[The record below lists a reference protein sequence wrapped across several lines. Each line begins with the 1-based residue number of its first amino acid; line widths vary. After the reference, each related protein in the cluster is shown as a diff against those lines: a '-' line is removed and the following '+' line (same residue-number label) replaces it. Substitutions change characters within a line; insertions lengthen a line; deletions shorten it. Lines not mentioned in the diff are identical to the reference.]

1 MDDLQSALDQLGPW
15 YQNIEVAP
23 GIWTN
28 PSLPSHPRDRWLAIQ
43 PFVGDLSGKTVLDI
57 GCNAGFFAMRMKE
70 RGASRV
76 VGIDTDPTVLRQ
88 ARFLS
93 KRFGLDLELQHRSAY
108 DIVELGHFDIVLCL
122 GVLYHLR
129 HPLLALDNIAR
140 ICRERLFA
148 QMVLRVSADDFLPA
162 PDYEMTEYAVFDNP
176 AFPRMFFIEQSYDN
190 DSTNWW
196 FATRSCFTA
205 MLRSAGF
212 RDLTDTVVG
221 DTIICTPPGVG
232 QPSKPISVPGTQ

>member
-1 MDDLQSALDQLGPW
+1 MNDLQSALDQLGPW
-15 YQNIEVAP
+15 YQNIEVEP

-93 KRFGLDLELQHRSAY
+93 DRFGLDLELQQLSAY

-122 GVLYHLR
+122 GVLYLLR
-129 HPLLALDNIAR
+129 HPLLALDNIAH

-148 QMVLRVSADDFLPA
+148 QMVLRVTGDEFDPA
-162 PDYEMTEYAVFDNP
+162 PDCDLAEVAVFDAP
-176 AFPRMFFIEQSYDN
+176 AFPRMFFIEHSFAN

-205 MLRSAGF
+205 MLR
-212 RDLTDTVVG
+212 
-221 DTIICTPPGVG
+221 
-232 QPSKPISVPGTQ
+232 

>member
-1 MDDLQSALDQLGPW
+1 MDALQSALDQLGPW

-28 PSLPSHPRDRWLAIQ
+28 PSLPYHPRDRWLAIQ

-57 GCNAGFFAMRMKE
+57 GCNAGFFAMRLKE

-76 VGIDTDPTVLRQ
+76 VGIDINPTVLRQ

-93 KRFGLDLELQHRSAY
+93 DRFGLDLELQQRSAY
-108 DIVELGHFDIVLCL
+108 DIVELGPFDIVLCL

-129 HPLLALDNIAR
+129 HPLLALDNIAE
-140 ICRERLFA
+140 ICRERLFT
-148 QMVLRVSADDFLPA
+148 QMVMRGPSDEFVPA
-162 PDYEMTEYAVFDNP
+162 GNYDLTEHAVFDIP
-176 AFPRMFFIEQSYDN
+176 TFPRMFFIERSFDN

-212 RDLTDTVVG
+212 RDLTDTAVG
-221 DTIICTPPGVG
+221 DTIVCTPPRADHASRDFG
-232 QPSKPISVPGTQ
+232 VPGTR

>member
-1 MDDLQSALDQLGPW
+1 MEDLQSALDQLGPW

-28 PSLPSHPRDRWLAIQ
+28 PSLPNHPRDRWLAIE

-57 GCNAGFFAMRMKE
+57 GCNAGFFAMRLKE

-76 VGIDTDPTVLRQ
+76 VGIDIDPTALRQ

-93 KRFGLDLELQHRSAY
+93 NRFGLDIELQHRSAY
-108 DIVELGHFDIVLCL
+108 DIIELGHFDIVLCL

-129 HPLLALDNIAR
+129 HPLLALDNIAQ

-148 QMVLRVSADDFLPA
+148 QMVLRVTADEFVPA
-162 PDYEMTEYAVFDNP
+162 VDYDIGEYAVFETP
-176 AFPRMFFIEQSYDN
+176 AFPRMFFIERSFAN

-212 RDLTDTVVG
+212 RDLTNTAVG
-221 DTIICTPPGVG
+221 DTIVCSSPRADHA
-232 QPSKPISVPGTQ
+232 SREFSVPGA